1 MSKSRLNQT
10 QESLFD
16 WVKKAE
22 ALTRQAENPAQGS
35 LDIDAEF
42 RAAVS
47 GDIKASPLSRYQ
59 IAARMSELAG
69 TEITESMLYSWTSDS
84 KEKHRFPCQF
94 LPAFVIAT
102 GGRRAFEVLSKRAG
116 LFALP
121 GPEALRAEI
130 QRLDEEEK
138 RIKSEK
144 LKRKFYLK
152 EIEGGGKQ

>member
-1 MSKSRLNQT
+1 MSKKIKDNSGQP
-10 QESLFD
+10 SLFD
-16 WVKKAE
+16 WIKKAE
-22 ALTRQAENPAQGS
+22 ALTRQAENPAQGG
-35 LDIDAEF
+35 LDVDAEF

-47 GDIKASPLSRYQ
+47 ADIKSCSLSRYQ

-69 TEITESMLYSWTSDS
+69 QEITEKMLYNWTAETQD
-84 KEKHRFPCQF
+84 KHRFPCQF

-102 GGRRAFEVLSKRAG
+102 GGRRAFEVLSRKAG

-138 RIKSEK
+138 KIKAEK
-144 LKRKFYLK
+144 QKRKFYLK
-152 EIEGGGKQ
+152 ELEGGK